1 MLTAFFLA
9 ALPLAGPQPFLA
21 SESAQHVTPGSITRP
36 QEPRLAPR
44 VVERGS
50 VEQAGVSWGTVRLA
64 FDEGLLAELFAVR
77 AGASVVLGDV
87 PLPTAPHSSG
97 TGEAGRTLDLELERF
112 SIAARGGRLVRVDGE
127 PLAEVGAARV
137 ALFTGGVVGLP
148 GSDVFLAATD
158 QGTRGWVR
166 LAGTGNGPA
175 RLVHL
180 IADPGAGGAW
190 ALSTTLLVDDGALG
204 LMPQAPCQ
212 VLDLPDGG
220 LLSNDPLD
228 ARPPQRPL
236 PQSDAADQA
245 LLAGGPLRE
254 LTLAIETDHQLY
266 QLFGTTK
273 ATQAYVE
280 SLIGAVAALYRN
292 QLNVAITVPYLGLY
306 SAPTDPWFSQD
317 LGLSS
322 IDLLYEFRSSWYGQL
337 PVEASLAHFL
347 SGANLGGGVAWLDAL
362 CRPEFQFGVSGNL
375 GGNLP
380 FPVMQGPLNWDFIVV
395 AHELGHN
402 VATPHT
408 HDFCPPIDECA
419 PDGYFGACQNTQACL
434 STGTLMSYC
443 HTCDG
448 GVQNIQPG
456 FHPQIEAVLE
466 ARIDNS
472 CLPPYEGL
480 FTTNL
485 GGGKIGAAGVPE
497 MTPTWTPEGDLFGVD
512 YIKAPVHSAGAVVV
526 STQSIGV
533 PLFGGI
539 LWPSPDLLVYFP
551 TPTSKGSVP
560 PFSFAGVSF
569 PAGLDLVLQ
578 TVYLDPL
585 VPSGLSGSDGW
596 EVEIVVPTPPSP
608 LTWIAHPT
616 NGKQYALT
624 PPGTWH
630 KGQQV
635 AREHGGEVA
644 SLDTAA
650 LELWLRQT
658 FFDSGLASGTIWI
671 GMTDETSEGSFFWV
685 NGTPVTHSNFGS
697 GQPDDWQGYE
707 DYASWSGGPWNDL
720 SGYEDLPALIER

>member
-9 ALPLAGPQPFLA
+9 VLPLAGPQPLLA
-21 SESAQHVTPGSITRP
+21 NEPTQHVSPGGATNLETRGL
-36 QEPRLAPR
+36 RPR
-44 VVERGS
+44 VVERGG
-50 VEQAGVSWGTVRLA
+50 VEQAGEGWGTVRLA
-64 FDEGLLAELFAVR
+64 FDEALLAELFAVR
-77 AGASVVLGDV
+77 AGARVVLGDV
-87 PLPTAPHSSG
+87 PLPAPPHTAG
-97 TGEAGRTLDLELERF
+97 AGAPERTLDLALERF
-112 SIAARGGRLVRVDGE
+112 SIAARGGRVVQVDGE
-127 PLAEVGAARV
+127 PLAAAAGARV
-137 ALFTGGVVGLP
+137 ALFTGEVLGLP
-148 GSDVFLAATD
+148 DSDVFLAATD

-166 LAGTGNGPA
+166 LAGAAP

-190 ALSTTLLVDDGALG
+190 ERSTTLLIDDGALG

-212 VLDLPDGG
+212 VTDLPAGG
-220 LLSNDPLD
+220 VLGADRL
-228 ARPPQRPL
+228 AAHPPQRSL
-236 PQSDAADQA
+236 PTPGASDQA

-254 LTLAIETDHQLY
+254 LTLAIETDHQLH

-280 SLIGAVAALYRN
+280 SLIGAVAALYRA

-306 SAPTDPWFSQD
+306 ATSGDPWFSQD
-317 LGLSS
+317 VGLTS

-408 HDFCPPIDECA
+408 HDFCPPIDQCA
-419 PDGYFGACQNTQACL
+419 PDGYFGQCQQTQVCL
-434 STGTLMSYC
+434 SAGTLMSYC

-448 GVQNIQPG
+448 GVQNVQPS
-456 FHPQIEAVLE
+456 FHPQIEALLE

-485 GGGKIGAAGVPE
+485 GGGKIGASGVPK
-497 MTPTWTPEGDLFGVD
+497 MTPTWAPEDDLFGVD
-512 YIKAPVHSAGAVVV
+512 YSKAPVHSAGAVVV
-526 STQSIGV
+526 STQTLGL
-533 PLFGGI
+533 PLLGGI

-585 VPSGLSGSDGW
+585 VPSGISASDGW
-596 EVEIVVPTPPSP
+596 EVEIVVPAPPAP
-608 LTWIAHPT
+608 LAWIAHPT

-630 KGQQV
+630 KGQQL
-635 AREHGGEVA
+635 AREHGGELA

-650 LELWLRQT
+650 LEQWLRQT
-658 FFDSGLASGTIWI
+658 FFDSGLAGGTVWI

-685 NGTPVTHSNFGS
+685 NGTPVTHANFGP

-707 DYASWSGGPWNDL
+707 DYASWSGGAWNDL
-720 SGYEDLPALIER
+720 SGYADLPALIER